1 MDTLYTS
8 IGLRIRYLRR
18 QRHWTQETLAER
30 AGISPSFL
38 GHIERGSR
46 KLSVETLN
54 RIALALNCSAD
65 ELLGT
70 GVEAQ
75 INLPLLLTVAAKKL
89 EESENN

>member
-1 MDTLYTS
+1 MADLYVG

-18 QRHWTQETLAER
+18 QRHWTQEALAER
-30 AGISPSFL
+30 AGISTSFL

-89 EESENN
+89 EENENN